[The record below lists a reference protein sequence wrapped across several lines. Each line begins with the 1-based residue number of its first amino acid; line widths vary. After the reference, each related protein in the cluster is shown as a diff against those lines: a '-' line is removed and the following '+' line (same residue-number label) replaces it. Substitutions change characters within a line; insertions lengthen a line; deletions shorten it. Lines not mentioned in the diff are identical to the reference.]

1 MKKNFLFIFSL
12 TITIIC
18 NGQNKDY
25 SVIKSRVFIEPF
37 VKTKLIK
44 SIEDNEGG
52 IYTIRYYD
60 EFVSM
65 QYNHSNSKGFI
76 IQHWDSLQ
84 NSLSYNNYKIE
95 TDKKGVLSGISINQ
109 NKLHVLE
116 YVQNKR
122 EKTIDCFVHISLD
135 NRNEFERKKIFSVDV
150 KRFPGFIYSALNDKI
165 DNNYQGNM
173 EFSPN
178 SEYIVFHI
186 DSDTKD
192 DEKHKLHVLNSKLET
207 VWEKEF
213 THTEKDKLFDI
224 ENVKIDNNGE
234 VYILGKVFHN
244 KRKNE
249 IKDNINY
256 HFEVFKVTKDK
267 TESTLLNLEN
277 NLVNTINLKLNED
290 QVYCIG
296 LFSEKN
302 DLNLIDIIIGKDI
315 ITGKYEDKYKITGT
329 AFFSIDKLSMKIIKS
344 NFQKLSSEFIENK
357 YDTKGYKG
365 TGQYLIKNIE
375 PLKDSG
381 YIIIAEEFFIESSM
395 HYGMAGMGATSSVSY
410 NFNDIVTIRLNEFGD
425 LIWAKN
431 INKHQLGYSNN
442 DKLVS
447 CSAFVNNDK
456 TYMFFNE
463 RKNIKPI
470 ENNLNFEHGNFGN
483 ITEKNSNLYAVKIDG
498 DGKISCDAIHL
509 NKYNDIIF
517 YPVNGSSSYNSQM
530 VIFGSNEK
538 QKQFLTFK
546 LK

>member
-1 MKKNFLFIFSL
+1 MKKNILFIFSL
-12 TITIIC
+12 TIIIIC

-52 IYTIRYYD
+52 IYTVRYYD

-65 QYNHSNSKGFI
+65 QYNHSNSTGFI
-76 IQHWDSLQ
+76 VQHWDSLQ

-135 NRNEFERKKIFSVDV
+135 NKTEFERKKIFSVDV

-178 SEYIVFHI
+178 GEYIVFHI
-186 DSDTKD
+186 DSDSKD

-224 ENVKIDNNGE
+224 ENVKIDDNSD
-234 VYILGKVFHN
+234 VYILGKVFHY
-244 KRKNE
+244 KRKDE
-249 IKDNINY
+249 IKDKINY
-256 HFEVFKVTKDK
+256 HYEVFKVTKDK

-302 DLNLIDIIIGKDI
+302 DLNLIDIIKGKEEL
-315 ITGKYEDKYKITGT
+315 KLSGT
-329 AFFSIDKLSMKIIKS
+329 IFFSMNKSNLQITKS
-344 NFQKLSSEFIENK
+344 NFQKFSTEFMSSK
-357 YDTKGYKG
+357 YDKKTIKGSARYSNINIK
-365 TGQYLIKNIE
+365 YLQNDGYFFITEEKHIVQSIGYNGIPILEFVDNNIIILRLDESGNLIWSKNITRN
-375 PLKDSG
+375 LS
-381 YIIIAEEFFIESSM
+381 FIYPKTHS
-395 HYGMAGMGATSSVSY
+395 
-410 NFNDIVTIRLNEFGD
+410 F
-425 LIWAKN
+425 
-431 INKHQLGYSNN
+431 
-442 DKLVS
+442 
-447 CSAFVNNDK
+447 SAFVNNDK
-456 TYMFFNE
+456 IYMFFNE